1 MVHYAPHLQNTQF
14 LEDEVPE
21 ERKAGIDLGIEI
33 LNRADELWCFGTE
46 LTDGMRQEL
55 RYAIEHD
62 IPIKYFNAI
71 CQEVKKHE

>member
-14 LEDEVPE
+14 LE
-21 ERKAGIDLGIEI
+21 EI